1 MNLFIG
7 LGNPGQSYERNRH
20 NLGFAVIDKIA
31 EHYSLGIWKDK
42 FKGSICDFI
51 IENQKVILF
60 KPSDYMNN
68 SGYSTSELINFYK
81 IPKNNV
87 FVFFDDVEL
96 SPGKIRVKLGGGHA
110 GHNGIRDIIEKIG
123 VDFWRIRLGIGH
135 PGTKKDMGKYVL
147 SNFSD
152 SDQKWIDIMIASIV
166 DNLKLIVNNDINN
179 FMNTISLSMNKVE
192 LPPSPRNIKN
202 NQEKK

>member
-31 EHYSLGIWKDK
+31 EYHSLGDWKDK

-51 IENQKVILF
+51 IENKKVILF